1 MARGAIL
8 LLLSLPVVAAM
19 LQTVAGEVSSS
30 SLQRATLDFAVL
42 PHPSQDERVRFD
54 ESYYGGAAPPFMPK
68 AYPLK

>member
-30 SLQRATLDFAVL
+30 SLQRATLDFVVL

-54 ESYYGGAAPPFMPK
+54 DESTTVAL
-68 AYPLK
+68 PLLHP